1 MSLFAIGDFHLSG
14 EPPAKP
20 MEVFS
25 PNWENHFEK
34 IRRNWLTKIAETD
47 TVIICGDTSWAMSL
61 EAAMQDLN
69 RIAALP
75 GQKIILRG
83 NHDYWWS
90 SLSQLRACLPKNMHA
105 VQNDAFDAGDCVFC
119 GTRGWTI
126 PLGQNAAAQDE
137 KLYRRE
143 ALRLEMSLK
152 DAARIANGRP
162 IFAMMHYP
170 PLLPETARQGTEFTR
185 LLSEYGVKRCVYGH
199 LHGQSVQR
207 GFSGSYRGVRYDL
220 VSCDALGFALK
231 DVSLEAAEG

>member
-34 IRRNWLTKIAETD
+34 IRRNWLTKITETD

-83 NHDYWWS
+83 NHDYWW
-90 SLSQLRACLPKNMHA
+90 
-105 VQNDAFDAGDCVFC
+105 
-119 GTRGWTI
+119 T
-126 PLGQNAAAQDE
+126 
-137 KLYRRE
+137 
-143 ALRLEMSLK
+143 SLK
-152 DAARIANGRP
+152 KMQQATEGKFMFLQNNFLPAATLPSAVRAAGFCRRRKRLRMTTG
-162 IFAMMHYP
+162 IFTCAK
-170 PLLPETARQGTEFTR
+170 A
-185 LLSEYGVKRCVYGH
+185 
-199 LHGQSVQR
+199 
-207 GFSGSYRGVRYDL
+207 
-220 VSCDALGFALK
+220 
-231 DVSLEAAEG
+231 

>member
-34 IRRNWLTKIAETD
+34 IRRNWLTKITETD

-83 NHDYWWS
+83 NHDYWWT
-90 SLSQLRACLPKNMHA
+90 SLKKMQQATEGKFMFLQNNFFACGDVA
-105 VQNDAFDAGDCVFC
+105 VC
-119 GTRGWTI
+119 GSRGWILPSSEAFTDDDRHI
-126 PLGQNAAAQDE
+126 YLREGIRLENSLAAA
-137 KLYRRE
+137 KKR
-143 ALRLEMSLK
+143 SFNK
-152 DAARIANGRP
+152 
-162 IFAMMHYP
+162 
-170 PLLPETARQGTEFTR
+170 LLPPCITRRCIKQTKKPYLRNFLPNTA
-185 LLSEYGVKRCVYGH
+185 LSTA
-199 LHGQSVQR
+199 
-207 GFSGSYRGVRYDL
+207 FSGIFTGRTQ
-220 VSCDALGFALK
+220 AIFLK
-231 DVSLEAAEG
+231 AKPAA

>member
-1 MSLFAIGDFHLSG
+1 MR
-14 EPPAKP
+14 
-20 MEVFS
+20 V
-25 PNWENHFEK
+25 
-34 IRRNWLTKIAETD
+34 
-47 TVIICGDTSWAMSL
+47 
-61 EAAMQDLN
+61 
-69 RIAALP
+69 
-75 GQKIILRG
+75 LR
-83 NHDYWWS
+83 
-90 SLSQLRACLPKNMHA
+90 HA
-105 VQNDAFDAGDCVFC
+105 
-119 GTRGWTI
+119 GWTI

-162 IFAMMHYP
+162 IFCNDA
-170 PLLPETARQGTEFTR
+170 
-185 LLSEYGVKRCVYGH
+185 LSAAAAGNGASGDGVYAAAERIRVKRCVYGH

>member
-34 IRRNWLTKIAETD
+34 IRRNWLTKITETD

-83 NHDYWWS
+83 NHDYWW
-90 SLSQLRACLPKNMHA
+90 
-105 VQNDAFDAGDCVFC
+105 
-119 GTRGWTI
+119 T
-126 PLGQNAAAQDE
+126 
-137 KLYRRE
+137 
-143 ALRLEMSLK
+143 SLK
-152 DAARIANGRP
+152 KCSRPRKANLCFYRTTFLPAAMLPSAVRAGGFCRRRKRLRMTTG
-162 IFAMMHYP
+162 IF
-170 PLLPETARQGTEFTR
+170 TC
-185 LLSEYGVKRCVYGH
+185 VK
-199 LHGQSVQR
+199 
-207 GFSGSYRGVRYDL
+207 
-220 VSCDALGFALK
+220 A
-231 DVSLEAAEG
+231 

>member
-34 IRRNWLTKIAETD
+34 IRRNWLTKITETD

-83 NHDYWWS
+83 NHDYWWT
-90 SLSQLRACLPKNMHA
+90 SLKK
-105 VQNDAFDAGDCVFC
+105 
-119 GTRGWTI
+119 
-126 PLGQNAAAQDE
+126 NAAGHGRQIYVFTE
-137 KLYRRE
+137 QLFCVRRCCRMRF
-143 ALRLEMSLK
+143 ARLDS
-152 DAARIANGRP
+152 AVVG
-162 IFAMMHYP
+162 
-170 PLLPETARQGTEFTR
+170 
-185 LLSEYGVKRCVYGH
+185 SVYG
-199 LHGQSVQR
+199 
-207 GFSGSYRGVRYDL
+207 
-220 VSCDALGFALK
+220 
-231 DVSLEAAEG
+231 

>member
-34 IRRNWLTKIAETD
+34 IRRNWLTKITETD

-75 GQKIILRG
+75 GIKTILRG

-90 SLSQLRACLPKNMHA
+90 TANKMNAYLKAEG
-105 VQNDAFDAGDCVFC
+105 FDTLHILHNNSYSVEGYALC
-119 GTRGWTI
+119 GTRGWLFDVGE
-126 PLGQNAAAQDE
+126 PHDE
-137 KLYRRE
+137 KVMNRE
-143 ALRLEMSLK
+143 IGRLRMSLQ
-152 DAARIANGRP
+152 AAEPGLEKLV
-162 IFAMMHYP
+162 FLHYP
-170 PLLPETARQGTEFTR
+170 PVYTGTSAPEIVATLRA
-185 LLSEYGVKRCVYGH
+185 YGIRTCYYGH
-199 LHGQSVQR
+199 LHGNAIRYAVQ
-207 GFSGSYRGVRYDL
+207 GDVDGIRYKL
-220 VSCDALGFALK
+220 VSADGLRFCPYRIN
-231 DVSLEAAEG
+231 